1 MASKTSIIL
10 STIDKYS
17 KPFQNATKSAGKLND
32 EIKTTATRLK
42 GLEKNQQSV
51 ARFKKLS
58 SQLDATKIKMAG
70 AKVEI
75 SQLQKAG
82 MQASEVVTQYS
93 ASLRTAEK
101 AVLSAAEAH
110 GKDSK
115 EVKLATAEV
124 KKLTREKNRA
134 EQQRKKETA
143 GLKTATAANGKLTD
157 SFKKQSSELGGL
169 RNKLKDAGIN
179 LKALNAEELRLAKHT
194 KSANRALEQQQ
205 AKLKKIQKL
214 ESRIAGRKA
223 QRGELAGQAV
233 GVAVKMAPMMMAGK
247 QAMDYEATFADVK
260 KVVNFKDDAEA
271 DSYKQQMLQKAGDL
285 GMSQEGLAQIVTAA
299 GQSGIEKDQLI
310 QFAESATKMST
321 AWDVSAEEAGA
332 TLATWRASMG
342 LNQETALDLAD
353 ATNYLSNNMNA
364 KAADIANVMVRQG
377 STAMGSGMSANEV
390 AALSATL
397 IAGGA
402 KSETAAT
409 ALKNISGR
417 LTAGYAATGAQ
428 QTAFDKI
435 GFDAEELAVSMQ
447 EDAQGTIV
455 SVMRA
460 LQDVDASERG
470 AVISQ
475 IFGEEVKG
483 AVSKLVLTIDDPKN
497 GLLASFARVANAT
510 DRTGSVNEEFA
521 NKEKTRAHQLA
532 KLKSKF
538 SAMMIAIGDRLLPV
552 LDAVLPP
559 LMTVVDGIAS
569 FATNNEVLTTGIL
582 GVVGAFGLLSAGMIA
597 FKLAKGG
604 VLNVLDTFK
613 LGKTKLS
620 GTTDITTKSANR
632 ASVALAKMNREL
644 SGIAN
649 NGGNNGYDQ
658 NRNKRAGKRS
668 TKRRKGRGRGGKFG
682 RLAGL
687 TGLLGSGA
695 TLSMFSSSASAS
707 DTAMAG
713 ADLAG
718 TVGGLTQLL
727 PAGGKLLKGAG
738 KLFRPLDLV
747 LSGIGVASAISSG
760 DNKQIGGSIGDMA
773 GGLGGAAAG
782 AMAGAALGSVV
793 PILGTAVG
801 GIIGGIIGGYGGG
814 ELGGF
819 LGETVGSWF
828 GDDLAEK
835 SKLEAPKLAGAEL
848 NPQAKADDGI
858 NIKETLSTVAK
869 FANPSFAIG
878 SFIRDSI
885 FGDDSEK
892 SKLEAPKLAG
902 AELKPQSKVDDSVNI
917 KDTVSTI
924 AKFANPSF
932 AIGSFISDSIS
943 GWFSEDKTAQSAP
956 KEIAKQAEKITTAN
970 KQINFSPTL
979 NFTPTGDP
987 DYDNKVS
994 MQIMDMFKAELSPMF
1009 LGNDVAVRSDA
1020 SLTDGAT
1027 T

>member
-1 MASKTSIIL
+1 MASKTSITL

-75 SQLQKAG
+75 SQLQNAEID
-82 MQASEVVTQYS
+82 AVAVVKQHS
-93 ASLRTAEK
+93 ASLKTAEK
-101 AVLSAAEAH
+101 AVLSAAAAH

-115 EVKLATAEV
+115 EVKLAAAEV
-124 KKLTREKNRA
+124 KKLTREKNKA

-143 GLKTATAANGKLTD
+143 GLKTATAAHGKLTD
-157 SFKKQSSELGGL
+157 SFKKQSTELGGL

-194 KSANRALEQQQ
+194 KTANRALEQQQ

-223 QRGELAGQAV
+223 QRGELMGQAV

-271 DSYKQQMLQKAGDL
+271 DGYKAQMLQKAGDL

-402 KSETAAT
+402 QSETAAT

-460 LQDVDASERG
+460 LQEVDASERG

-538 SAMMIAIGDRLLPV
+538 SAMMISIGDRLLPV

-604 VLNVLDTFK
+604 ILNVLDTFKLGKTK

-632 ASVALAKMNREL
+632 ASQALSKVNREL
-644 SGIAN
+644 AGIAN
-649 NGGNNGYDQ
+649 NGGNNGYDRG
-658 NRNKRAGKRS
+658 RNKRAGKRS
-668 TKRRKGRGRGGKFG
+668 TKRRRGRGRGGKFG

-687 TGLLGSGA
+687 LGAGA
-695 TLSMFSSSASAS
+695 TLSMFSNSASAG

-713 ADLAG
+713 ADVAG
-718 TVGGLTQLL
+718 AAGGVTDLLPAGGKQLPKVAGKAGGLTQLL

-747 LSGIGVASAISSG
+747 LSGVGVASAISGG
-760 DNKQIGGSIGDMA
+760 DNKQIGGAVGDMA

-814 ELGGF
+814 ELGGV
-819 LGETVGSWF
+819 LGESVGGWF
-828 GDDLAEK
+828 GDDSEK
-835 SKLEAPKLAGAEL
+835 TKLESPKLAGAEL

-858 NIKETLSTVAK
+858 NIKETLSTV
-869 FANPSFAIG
+869 
-878 SFIRDSI
+878 
-885 FGDDSEK
+885 
-892 SKLEAPKLAG
+892 
-902 AELKPQSKVDDSVNI
+902 
-917 KDTVSTI
+917 

-979 NFTPTGDP
+979 NFTPTGDA

-994 MQIMDMFKAELSPMF
+994 TQIMDMFKAELSPMF
-1009 LGNDVAVRSDA
+1009 LGNDVAVRCDA